1 MLNPIVLP
9 LLNLVLV
16 FPHTK
21 NDPKRATATA
31 NLCML
36 TNTVQPF
43 TIYTMK
49 IDSVFTS
56 CVYYVG
62 MATVINVP
70 FSIKPF
76 PPFGHSEVFFVFFAL
91 LSDQFGDSMSTQCT
105 NSMFS
110 DKNVER
116 KKRYTLFS
124 SGYMCFMAIELNAAK
139 VQRRKKGERPNK
151 YLLLLMC

>member
-1 MLNPIVLP
+1 
-9 LLNLVLV
+9 
-16 FPHTK
+16 
-21 NDPKRATATA
+21 
-31 NLCML
+31 ML

-76 PPFGHSEVFFVFFAL
+76 PPFGHSKVFFVFFAL

-116 KKRYTLFS
+116 KKRYRLFS
-124 SGYMCFMAIELNAAK
+124 SGYMCFKAIELNAAK
-139 VQRRKKGERPNK
+139 VQRRKKRENGRTNIYFCLCVNK
-151 YLLLLMC
+151 FFPTFCTVVALANRKISCVLNTGFFYLI